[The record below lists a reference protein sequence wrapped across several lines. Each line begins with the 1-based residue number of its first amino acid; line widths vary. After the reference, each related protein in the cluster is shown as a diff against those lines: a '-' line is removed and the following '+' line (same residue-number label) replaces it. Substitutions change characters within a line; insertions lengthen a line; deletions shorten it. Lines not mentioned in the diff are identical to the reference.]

1 MTHPPAKLGDRA
13 TTFPPTELAV
23 GEPPQLTTHQAG
35 MMAFL
40 VTEVA
45 FFSTLLMAYVY
56 FLRQVVESVPGPAE
70 VFDLPLA
77 IGATICLLSSSFT
90 IHLAEKALHRG
101 QQQAFLGW
109 WGLTIALGAVFL
121 GGTALE
127 WHSLIEEHHLTISR
141 NMFGTVY
148 FTLVGFHA
156 LHVTMG
162 VFVMSI
168 VLGLG
173 LRRQVTAA
181 NPGGVQLVSWY
192 WHFVDV
198 VWVLVF
204 TLVYLVGR

>member
-1 MTHPPAKLGDRA
+1 MDHSAAKPGEQATAVPPSG
-13 TTFPPTELAV
+13 LAI
-23 GEPPQLTTHQAG
+23 GEPPELTTHQAG
-35 MMAFL
+35 MIAFL
-40 VTEVA
+40 VTEAA

-56 FLRQVVESVPGPAE
+56 FLRQVGESMPSPAE

-90 IHLAEKALHRG
+90 IHLAEKALHHG

-109 WGLTIALGAVFL
+109 WGLTIALGIIFL

-127 WHSLIEEHHLTISR
+127 WQSLIVEHHLTISR

-173 LRRQVTAA
+173 LRRQVTSA
-181 NPGGVQLVSWY
+181 NPTGVQLVSWY

-204 TLVYLVGR
+204 TLVYVVGR